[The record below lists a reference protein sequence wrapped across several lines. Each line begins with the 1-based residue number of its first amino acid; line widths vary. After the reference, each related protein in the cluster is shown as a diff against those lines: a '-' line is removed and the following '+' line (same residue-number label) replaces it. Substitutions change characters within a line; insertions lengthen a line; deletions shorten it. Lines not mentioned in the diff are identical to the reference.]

1 VNLTLDCAKFALE
14 IAIVSESHMFISVA
28 QIAAFFILT
37 LLYLDNVQ
45 LTVIV
50 LESYGASHAMTLD
63 CRMCLAAHGPRAL
76 MLSAMTMTISVFC
89 LPAYLQARSTM
100 LESALPPQ
108 TATYVANAKE
118 IVTMIHSV
126 LRAWFAPIVLVSRQ
140 LWVVLERA
148 AVEMFLGKTSV

>member
-1 VNLTLDCAKFALE
+1 MNLTLDCAKFALE

-50 LESYGASHAMTLD
+50 LESYGASHAMDLD
-63 CRMCLAAHGPRAL
+63 CRMCLAAHGPRVL
-76 MLSAMTMTISVFC
+76 MLSAMTMMTFASC
-89 LPAYLQARSTM
+89 PSAHLARSTM
-100 LESALPPQ
+100 LESAPPLQ

-126 LRAWFAPIVLVSRQ
+126 LRAWFAPNVLVSRQ